1 MQIDPG
7 HLITRREQLR
17 EIVGEVGPRVAQKV
31 IDHIDPICATFIARS
46 PYAVLATRGANG
58 LLDVSPKGDPAGF
71 VDVLSPKVLAL
82 PDRLG
87 NGRFDSYENLF
98 DDPTVA
104 LLFLIPGHSDTLR
117 VAGDGRITRD
127 PELLARYPVNGKE
140 PRFVLLIEVREA
152 FLHCS
157 KSSVRS
163 NIWSPE
169 RWPDTD
175 GLPSLAEAMVAHGK
189 LSIDVPEMQDIID
202 RDREMRLY

>member
-1 MQIDPG
+1 MEINPE

-17 EIVGEVGPRVAQKV
+17 DIVGEVGPRVAQKV
-31 IDHIDPICATFIARS
+31 IDHVDPICAAFIARS
-46 PYAVLATRGANG
+46 PYAVLATRGADG

-71 VDVLSPKVLAL
+71 VDVLSPKILAL

-98 DDPTVA
+98 IDPTMA
-104 LLFLIPGHSDTLR
+104 ILFLIPGHNDTLR
-117 VAGDGRITRD
+117 VAGNGRISRD

-140 PRFVLLIEVREA
+140 PRFVLLSEVREA

-163 NIWSPE
+163 DFWRPE
-169 RWPDTD
+169 RWPERGD
-175 GLPSLAEAMVAHGK
+175 LPSLAEAMVAHGK
-189 LSIDVPEMQDIID
+189 LAIDIAEMQDIID
-202 RDREMRLY
+202 RDRETRLY